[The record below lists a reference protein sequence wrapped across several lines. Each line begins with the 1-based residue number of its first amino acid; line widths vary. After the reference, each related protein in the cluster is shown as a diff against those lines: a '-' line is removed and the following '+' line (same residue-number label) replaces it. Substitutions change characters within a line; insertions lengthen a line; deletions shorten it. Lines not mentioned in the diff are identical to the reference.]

1 MHKLARRCTDVKH
14 RRNFGVRRLD
24 GAFVLALRVMVVSS
38 EPIAESGVKPPRTK
52 APSSRRTPKRSK
64 LMSKGKNLW
73 GGRFT
78 GGADPSFAKFNSS
91 FAFDRRLFEVDV
103 RASVAHCNALVA
115 AGVLIVDEASTVTE
129 GLQTVLDRGLNDN
142 SYFDEL
148 DSEDVHSFVE
158 ARLVELIGDAGRKL
172 HTGRSRNDQVATDL
186 RLLLRDAIDQLGSRV
201 RSTQEALLD
210 LAESKR
216 DAVMPGYTHLQRAQ
230 PILFAHWCLA
240 YFEMLTRDRERFA
253 DARKRLNVMPLGAA
267 ALAGTSYPID
277 REAVAHALGFE
288 AVSRNSL
295 DAVSD
300 RDFCIEFAG
309 AASLIMLHLS
319 RLAED
324 IILYSTTEFGFFEL
338 SDAISTGSS
347 LMPQKKNPDSMELVR
362 GKTGRVFGHL
372 TALLAMMKGLP
383 LAYNKDMQED
393 KEAVFDSFDTTF
405 ASLDVATLVLRN
417 VELKEQ
423 RAREAASQGHL
434 NATELADYLARKH
447 VPFREAHET
456 VGRIVMHA
464 IEQKVELNDLSLE
477 NLRSFSSLI
486 EQDVFESLSLERTLT
501 TKSQLG
507 GTSPERVDEAL
518 ILARTRL

>member
-1 MHKLARRCTDVKH
+1 
-14 RRNFGVRRLD
+14 
-24 GAFVLALRVMVVSS
+24 
-38 EPIAESGVKPPRTK
+38 
-52 APSSRRTPKRSK
+52 
-64 LMSKGKNLW
+64 MSKGKNLW

-186 RLLLRDAIDQLGSRV
+186 RLWLRDAIDQLGSRV

-240 YFEMLTRDRERFA
+240 YFEMLARDRDRLVEI
-253 DARKRLNVMPLGAA
+253 RKRVNVSPLGSA
-267 ALAGTSYPID
+267 ALAGTSFSID
-277 REAVAHALGFE
+277 REAVARELGFE
-288 AVSRNSL
+288 GVSRNSI

-300 RDFCIEFAG
+300 RDFCVEFVSAC
-309 AASLIMLHLS
+309 SLIMVHLS

-324 IILYSTTEFGFFEL
+324 VILYSTSEFGFFQL
-338 SDAISTGSS
+338 GDAVATGSS

-362 GKTGRVFGHL
+362 GKAGRVFGRLVSLL
-372 TALLAMMKGLP
+372 TMLKGLP

-393 KEAVFDSFDTTF
+393 KEAVFGAFDTT
-405 ASLDVATLVLRN
+405 SDCLDVAALVLRN
-417 VELKEQ
+417 VEVSED
-423 RAREAASQGHL
+423 RTRDAASHGMI
-434 NATELADYLARKH
+434 NATELADYLVRKGM
-447 VPFREAHET
+447 PFREAHET
-456 VGRIVMHA
+456 VGRIVMRA
-464 IEQKVELNDLSLE
+464 IERGVEIQELSLNE
-477 NLRSFSSLI
+477 MRSLSPLI
-486 EQDVFESLSLERTLT
+486 EEEVFEVLTMEQTLG
-501 TKSQLG
+501 TKSQIG
-507 GTSPERVDEAL
+507 GTSPKRVSEAL
-518 ILARTRL
+518 AAARTSLLS